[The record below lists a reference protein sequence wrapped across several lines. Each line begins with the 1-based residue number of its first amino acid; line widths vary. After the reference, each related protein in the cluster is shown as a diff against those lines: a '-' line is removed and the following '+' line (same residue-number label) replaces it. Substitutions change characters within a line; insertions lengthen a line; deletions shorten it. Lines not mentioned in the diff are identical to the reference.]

1 MAEKKYY
8 GFGFNP
14 AESMHHFMVV
24 LPFSENEPVM
34 FYERSRWSRT
44 ETQTIFP
51 KKDRPKAALSRHKW
65 DLIAGPLMG
74 EFNRRLKKQKLPPA
88 SWDGAQVPVE
98 RLLGKEMMVLVW
110 AVEESDPALVGT
122 AVRNWA
128 GFSPEERWWLF
139 TMTNAGTGN
148 LDDRRGWRRA
158 LRYALTEN
166 PVDESRDIVRFEKTA
181 SSKKKKAPARMN
193 DDNGQRS
200 LF

>member
-14 AESMHHFMVV
+14 VESTHHFMVV
-24 LPFSENEPVM
+24 VPFSESEPVM

-74 EFNRRLKKQKLPPA
+74 EFNRRLKKQKLPTGA
-88 SWDGAQVPVE
+88 WEGAQVPVE

-110 AVEESDPALVGT
+110 AVEESDPALVAT

-139 TMTNAGTGN
+139 TMTNAGTGGI
-148 LDDRRGWRRA
+148 DDRRGWRRA

-166 PVDESRDIVRFEKTA
+166 PVDESRDFTRFDA
-181 SSKKKKAPARMN
+181 AGAKKNKKRKAEV
-193 DDNGQRS
+193 DDTDQQK